1 MPAATAQTATQLPV
15 GTWQL
20 DAVHSSASFSVKHM
34 GVATFRSRFEQL
46 AATLTVGEDGA
57 AELLGSV
64 RSDSIAVKDENFQ
77 AHLRAADFFDSD
89 RYPELRFASTAI
101 RRDGEQLVLDGQ
113 LTIKDQTHP
122 VQARG
127 AITDPIETLYGA
139 VKLGITLETIIDRR
153 AYGLNWNA
161 PLPKGGM
168 ALANDVRLELELEFT
183 QAEV

>member
-1 MPAATAQTATQLPV
+1 
-15 GTWQL
+15 
-20 DAVHSSASFSVKHM
+20 
-34 GVATFRSRFEQL
+34 
-46 AATLTVGEDGA
+46 
-57 AELLGSV
+57 
-64 RSDSIAVKDENFQ
+64 
-77 AHLRAADFFDSD
+77 
-89 RYPELRFASTAI
+89 
-101 RRDGEQLVLDGQ
+101 VLDGQ

-168 ALANDVRLELELEFT
+168 ALANDVKLELELEFT